1 MTKVVK
7 ARTILFVLALHQ
19 NGVEFCQQFIGAI
32 INSLIA
38 SYDNVRCRAMSLSLL
53 HTETLRQTQA
63 AMGQNRLYSEVALA
77 KKYQHKTVLN

>member
-7 ARTILFVLALHQ
+7 ARTIIFVLALHQ

-38 SYDNVRCRAMSLSLL
+38 SYDNVRCRAMSLRKDLYQVLL
-53 HTETLRQTQA
+53 GIYLCQ
-63 AMGQNRLYSEVALA
+63 RL
-77 KKYQHKTVLN
+77 TVEFKGIT